1 MDRKW
6 PPGHEFET
14 PALVEPGLGRGRHLL
29 CWEEFA
35 SKCTSGLLHWMV
47 KSVKSL
53 RICGHSWLESLAH
66 NFTSNP
72 SQPMEEHPLVEECL
86 LLVHRDVH
94 LP

>member
-47 KSVKSL
+47 KS
-53 RICGHSWLESLAH
+53 WLESLAH